1 MSQPPFQPPPQPPQ
15 PPQGAY
21 NPYAQPVPPPQQAP
35 GFGPPPVPG
44 QPPAAPVF
52 PGQPPMYP
60 GQPQPMPP
68 YQAMPYGQ
76 RPSAGGN
83 PVGAVLLGF
92 LVSFVVSLPYT
103 GLILG
108 TYKDQSVT
116 TANTLY
122 LIHALIN
129 GALVGCLVGK
139 MAPHSNGAR
148 IGGAVVAALGAVFG
162 YTNAVPLVVAVEQSP
177 TAVGD
182 LLRAEPFYPLKAWWH
197 SGAGDGVDW
206 FSPLG
211 LVVAA
216 VAAVGLAYIIGNRRR
231 PA

>member
-1 MSQPPFQPPPQPPQ
+1 M
-15 PPQGAY
+15 A
-21 NPYAQPVPPPQQAP
+21 
-35 GFGPPPVPG
+35 PVPG
-44 QPPAAPVF
+44 QPPMAPV

-76 RPSAGGN
+76 QPSGVGGN

-92 LVSFVVSLPYT
+92 LVSFVVSLLYT

-122 LIHALIN
+122 LLHALVN
-129 GALVGCLVGK
+129 GALVGCLVGR

-148 IGGAVVAALGAVFG
+148 IGGAVVAALGALFG
-162 YTNAVPLVVAVEQSP
+162 YTNAVPLVGAVEQSP
-177 TAVGD
+177 TFVGD
-182 LLRAEPFYPLKAWWH
+182 LLRAEPFYPVKAWWH
-197 SGAGDGVDW
+197 SGADGGIDW

-211 LVVAA
+211 LVLAA
-216 VAAVGLAYIIGNRRR
+216 VAAAGLAHVIGNRRR